1 MSAPSDL
8 LRKCFFS
15 EVEQPSVPITR
26 LMFTSGLL
34 FGSYPTL
41 GEVQGRCKPDCH
53 KLDPAIVQLGSTEAA
68 LPISSP
74 VFLIF
79 GLSCKTI
86 FNKEM

>member
-1 MSAPSDL
+1 
-8 LRKCFFS
+8 
-15 EVEQPSVPITR
+15 VPFTR
-26 LMFTSGLL
+26 SIFTSHLL
-34 FGSYPTL
+34 FKSFPTL
-41 GEVQGRCKPDCH
+41 GQVQGRCKPDCH
-53 KLDPAIVQLGSTEAA
+53 RLDPAIVQLGSTEAA